1 MVSALRIGKPGTPVE
16 VVPIDDGA
24 VARVYGHVYGSMA
37 AVIGQMTPIVKL
49 ADPIP
54 EWRREQVAAA
64 QKRYRQRQAAK

>member
-1 MVSALRIGKPGTPVE
+1 MSALRLPGPDGRIRL
-16 VVPIDDGA
+16 VPIDDGA
-24 VARVYGHVYGSMA
+24 VGRVFGQSRGGMA
-37 AVIGQMTPIVKL
+37 SVIGQMTPIVKT